1 MLVEHEIACESQA
14 SLLEVA
20 VIFYE
25 FTGTITY
32 RFLTNQKAC
41 CIQVAFNI
49 IIVELNKYKLPFL
62 Y

>member
-1 MLVEHEIACESQA
+1 MRIACESQA

-41 CIQVAFNI
+41 SIQVALYL
-49 IIVELNKYKLPFL
+49 LN
-62 Y
+62 